1 MKIRNFIATRPR
13 SGLALLLA
21 VTMTF
26 SATSGADRV
35 FDSKEHRFKAVIVA
49 QGLKRPWGLA
59 FLPNGDLLVTE
70 RTGTLRKISN
80 GVVSAPLAGLPE
92 IYMSGQGGLLDV
104 ALHPDFATNQWV
116 YLTYSAGGHFGAST
130 ELARGQLVGDSLV
143 DTQVLFVAQPKS
155 SGGRHYGSR
164 IRFLRDG
171 TLLMTLGDRGKRPEA
186 QNPAS
191 HTGSTIR
198 LNDDGSVPDDNPFV
212 EKLGSRP
219 ELYTLGHRNV
229 QGLTLHPQT
238 GIPWAHEH
246 GPQGGDEVNVLRA
259 GKNYGWPVITYGVNY
274 GTGTR
279 IGEGTHKPGM
289 EQPLYY
295 WDPSIAPS
303 GMDFYTGDKFPNWRG
318 NLFVGA
324 LAYRLLAR
332 LAVKGE
338 RIISEE
344 RIIQNEFGR
353 IRDVRNGPDGYL
365 YLLTDAGN
373 GRVIRLEPAP

>member
-1 MKIRNFIATRPR
+1 M
-13 SGLALLLA
+13 
-21 VTMTF
+21 
-26 SATSGADRV
+26 
-35 FDSKEHRFKAVIVA
+35 
-49 QGLKRPWGLA
+49 
-59 FLPNGDLLVTE
+59 
-70 RTGTLRKISN
+70 
-80 GVVSAPLAGLPE
+80 
-92 IYMSGQGGLLDV
+92 
-104 ALHPDFATNQWV
+104 
-116 YLTYSAGGHFGAST
+116 
-130 ELARGQLVGDSLV
+130 
-143 DTQVLFVAQPKS
+143 
-155 SGGRHYGSR
+155 
-164 IRFLRDG
+164 
-171 TLLMTLGDRGKRPEA
+171 LMTLGDRGKRPEA

-353 IRDVRNGPDGYL
+353 IREVR
-365 YLLTDAGN
+365 
-373 GRVIRLEPAP
+373 

>member
-1 MKIRNFIATRPR
+1 MKIRDFIVTRPR
-13 SGLALLLA
+13 LGLTFLLA

-26 SATSGADRV
+26 SATSQADRV
-35 FDSKEHRFKAVIVA
+35 FSTKEHRFKAVIVA

-59 FLPNGDLLVTE
+59 FLPDGDLLVTE
-70 RTGTLRKISN
+70 RTGTLRKISS
-80 GVVSAPLAGLPE
+80 GAVSAPLAGLPE
-92 IYMSGQGGLLDV
+92 IYVSGQGGLLDI
-104 ALHPDFATNQWV
+104 ALHPNFAANRWV

-130 ELARGQLVGDSLV
+130 ELARGKLVGDRLV

-155 SGGRHYGSR
+155 SGGRHFGSR
-164 IRFLRDG
+164 IRFLPDG

-198 LNDDGSVPDDNPFV
+198 LNADGSVPDDNPFV
-212 EKLGSRP
+212 GKPGSRS
-219 ELYTLGHRNV
+219 ELYTLGNRNV
-229 QGLTLHPQT
+229 QGLTIHPQT
-238 GIPWAHEH
+238 GAPWAHEH

-259 GKNYGWPVITYGVNY
+259 GMNYGWPVITYGVNY
-274 GTGTR
+274 GIGTR
-279 IGEGTHKPGM
+279 IGDGTHKPGM
-289 EQPLYY
+289 EQPLHY

-318 NLFVGA
+318 DLFVGA

-332 LAVKGE
+332 LEVEGE
-338 RIISEE
+338 RIVGEE
-344 RIIQNEFGR
+344 RLLPGEFGR
-353 IRDVRNGPDGYL
+353 IRDVRSGPDGYL

-373 GRVIRLEPAP
+373 GRGSRLEPAP